1 VTGLVVDTSV
11 WIDFFSGREVPA
23 LEEALAQGAVILP
36 PIVIAELISGA
47 RSPRDRAAVQD
58 LIADLTIS
66 ETALGHWIRVGELRQ
81 ELGRQGISVSIPDA
95 HIAQCALDRN
105 ALLLSR
111 DHIFSKIAKVSR
123 LQVFSE

>member
-58 LIADLTIS
+58 LIVDLTVA

-81 ELGRQGISVSIPDA
+81 ELSRQGISVSIPDA

-111 DHIFSKIAKVSR
+111 DHIFLKIAKVSR
-123 LQVFSE
+123 LQVFSK